1 MVGCSFV
8 PRAPKERPVAFAKPG
23 QPFCELLMLK
33 VNFRNSEWEVPGN
46 VSVRQLITRL
56 GLDPQ
61 SILAVKEGKLLH
73 SEARLGDEGE
83 IKLISVISGG

>member
-1 MVGCSFV
+1 M
-8 PRAPKERPVAFAKPG
+8 
-23 QPFCELLMLK
+23 
-33 VNFRNSEWEVPGN
+33 
-46 VSVRQLITRL
+46 SVRQLITRL